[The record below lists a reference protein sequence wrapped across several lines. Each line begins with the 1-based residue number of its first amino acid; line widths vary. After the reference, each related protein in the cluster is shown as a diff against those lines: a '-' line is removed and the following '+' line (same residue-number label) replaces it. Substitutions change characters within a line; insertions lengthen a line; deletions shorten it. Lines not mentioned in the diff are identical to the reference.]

1 MASSF
6 SFSSVGS
13 GIDFGTIRDAI
24 ISQRARPISLMQ
36 NKANGYSS
44 RIDAFK
50 QLNTALTSLT
60 TASEALTSRELGS
73 GRDARSGDTS
83 VATTSASAS
92 ASLGSFN
99 LSVTR
104 LATTLTQNS
113 RTFASKTAPILK
125 GGAESATFEL
135 RKGGSDSGVAVTI
148 NATNNSLEG
157 LRDAINN
164 AADAGVTASIVDLT
178 GDGSQ
183 QKLILS
189 SKETG
194 ASGRVELVETTATGT
209 GADLNFNSVNPPDND
224 FSKLDAA
231 FTVNGL
237 NLTRSK
243 NQVNDAIEGVTFTLK
258 KSGSTDINVTQSS
271 DTENKLRNFV
281 NAYNAVQ
288 DFVAKQ
294 YTKDA
299 KNRPTG
305 VLAGDATLRN
315 VQQQLRS
322 VVNGESKDNGGTLTS
337 LSQIGISANNDGI
350 LSFDSTVFNERLK
363 TDGDS
368 VSALMS
374 GKTGS
379 QKGLF
384 NAVYD
389 MSKGMSDNVTGS
401 VQTVINGYETSI
413 KGLNEII
420 ANRTENLNRLR
431 DSLTKKFSVADAAIG
446 QLNGQGTALTNIIK
460 SLEPKDR

>member
-50 QLNTALTSLT
+50 QLNAALTSLT
-60 TASEALTSRELGS
+60 SAGEALTNRELGS
-73 GRDARSGDTS
+73 GRDAKSGDAS
-83 VATTSASAS
+83 VATASASAS
-92 ASLGSFN
+92 AALGSFN

-104 LATTLTQNS
+104 LATNLTQNS
-113 RTFASKTAPILK
+113 RAFASKTAPILT
-125 GGAESATFEL
+125 GGAESAAFEL
-135 RKGGSDSGVAVTI
+135 RKGGSDSGVAITI
-148 NATNNSLEG
+148 DASSNSLEG
-157 LRDAINN
+157 LRDAINK
-164 AADAGVTASIVDLT
+164 AADAGVTASIIDLT

-194 ASGRVELVETTATGT
+194 ASGRVELVETTSTGT

-224 FSKLDAA
+224 FSKLDAV
-231 FTVNGL
+231 FSVNGL

-271 DTENKLRNFV
+271 DTESKLRNFV

-350 LSFDSTVFNERLK
+350 LSFDSAVFNERLK

-389 MSKGMSDNVTGS
+389 ISKGMSDNVTGS

-413 KGLNEII
+413 KGLNEVI